1 MTAPLEAGPTDC
13 EYFHK
18 VPVVYSTFFGFH
30 FFFLLVNSLE
40 DKLSFNKPLY
50 SSNKDKII
58 NNLININNIAFN
70 FKQTINE
77 KTEKGNCIIE
87 YPKKIFCSYDN
98 TKKKIMVSNGKSL
111 VIKNQTN
118 NQYYIYRLKNTPLE
132 LILNKDFLIK
142 EIQNSKSKNI
152 DDKYINFS
160 IFKNENKINIFFDKK
175 TLNLVGWQTEDIY
188 QNLVVTYIYKLKIN
202 QKIDKNLFKLPS
214 MN

>member
-1 MTAPLEAGPTDC
+1 M
-13 EYFHK
+13 K
-18 VPVVYSTFFGFH
+18 KIFFIL
-30 FFFLLVNSLE
+30 FFFVF
-40 DKLSFNKPLY
+40 LSNHSYGAVKE
-50 SSNKDKII
+50 KII
-58 NNLININNIAFN
+58 ENFNNIKNLNFN
-70 FKQTINE
+70 FIQTINGKDE
-77 KTEKGNCIIE
+77 VGNCTID
-87 YPKKIFCSYDN
+87 YPGKIYCKYKLNSQ
-98 TKKKIMVSNGKSL
+98 KIMVSNGKSL

-132 LILNKDFLIK
+132 LILDKDFLIK

>member
-1 MTAPLEAGPTDC
+1 MLQ
-13 EYFHK
+13 K
-18 VPVVYSTFFGFH
+18 IILI
-30 FFFLLVNSLE
+30 FFFI
-40 DKLSFNKPLY
+40 LSFIKPLH
-50 SSNKDKII
+50 SSAKDNII
-58 NNLININNIAFN
+58 SNLKSIENISFS
-70 FKQTINE
+70 FEQTINDRS
-77 KTEKGNCIIE
+77 EKGICIIQ
-87 YPKKIFCSYDN
+87 YPKKIFCEYDN
-98 TKKKIMVSNGKSL
+98 VKNKILVSNGKSL
-111 VIKNQTN
+111 VITNKTN

-132 LILNKDFLIK
+132 LILDKDFLIK